1 MKKYMIISILVV
13 LIVATCVIVIL
24 ATQKTNK
31 PGSNTKADK
40 PVIVSDD
47 IKLDEISFNGIKIG
61 DKVKDEMKNIVMDA
75 PFKYSYERIHID
87 TDKEDNI
94 TYLGFHTLTDT
105 YGNVT
110 QDLNDIEIEYE
121 GKSLKTLD
129 DFKEI
134 FGEGKEFER
143 EDDYYRIKYTD
154 GNTELILFVYNDK
167 LYNLDLEVV
176 KELMK

>member
-1 MKKYMIISILVV
+1 MKKYMIISIFVV
-13 LIVATCVIVIL
+13 LIIATCVIVIL
-24 ATQKTNK
+24 TTQKPNK
-31 PGSNTKADK
+31 TGNNTLTDN
-40 PVIVSDD
+40 PVVVADD

-94 TYLGFHTLTDT
+94 TYLGFHTLTDS

-110 QDLNDIEIEYE
+110 QSLYDIDIEYE

-143 EDDYYRIKYTD
+143 EDDYYSIKYTD
-154 GNTELILFVYNDK
+154 GNTELRLFVMNDK
-167 LYNLDLEVV
+167 LYNLDLEVD